1 MVEKVVTERKFIL
14 TVRIAPRINLLC
26 WDLLGALEI
35 DRNCGMH
42 GENLFSVQ
50 AFLKKMGT
58 KHKGKAY
65 LCYEQSLK
73 IM

>member
-42 GENLFSVQ
+42 GENLFVCKRS
-50 AFLKKMGT
+50 
-58 KHKGKAY
+58 
-65 LCYEQSLK
+65 
-73 IM
+73 